1 MVDEASAIVV
11 AGSSLSVMSGLRF
24 VRHAA
29 KDGKPVVII
38 NRGQT
43 RGDDK
48 ATIKLAAGV
57 GGSLAWLA
65 AELPQS

>member
-1 MVDEASAIVV
+1 
-11 AGSSLSVMSGLRF
+11 MSGLRF

-29 KDGKPVVII
+29 KDGKPVIII

-48 ATIKLAAGV
+48 ATIKLDGGV
-57 GGSLAWLA
+57 SESLTWLA
-65 AELPQS
+65 AQLPPL

>member
-1 MVDEASAIVV
+1 
-11 AGSSLSVMSGLRF
+11 MSGLRF

-29 KDGKPVVII
+29 RDGKPVIII

-48 ATIKLAAGV
+48 ATIKLEAGV
-57 GGSLAWLA
+57 SEALSWLA
-65 AELPQS
+65 AELPPL